1 MIPTDRGAS
10 VMRDTPN
17 FDDANFSLR
26 LYEIRREPELRKA
39 RAMVGDL
46 LDGASWETLHAV
58 MQYEHPENAHF
69 RQVTSYW
76 EIAASFVNRGIFHP
90 DVFLDT
96 CGEALYMYS
105 VLKPHLAKVREANPR
120 FLNQIEKL
128 VAENEGIRARVEMVD
143 KARAAW
149 QAAAAAATATKAAA
163 KSAAKAP
170 KKAAK
175 SLAKAKK

>member
-1 MIPTDRGAS
+1 
-10 VMRDTPN
+10 MRDTPN
-17 FDDANFSLR
+17 FDDANFALR
-26 LYEIRREPELRKA
+26 LYDLRREPELRKA
-39 RAMVGDL
+39 RAMVGNL
-46 LDGASWETLHAV
+46 LDGAPWETVHAV
-58 MQYEHPENAHF
+58 MQYEHKENAHF

-105 VLKPHLAKVREANPR
+105 ALKPHLARIRETNPR
-120 FLNQIEKL
+120 FLHQIEKL
-128 VAENEGIRARVEMVD
+128 IGDHEAIRARVEMVD

-149 QAAAAAATATKAAA
+149 QAAAAAAAAA
-163 KSAAKAP
+163 KKAP
-170 KKAAK
+170 KKASK